1 MQKTV
6 FLILTSLVLCTGVFA
21 QTQKEL
27 YDNGVLFFKKHQYQ
41 KAIDA
46 FSKLIEIA
54 PDHADAYKNRGV
66 SYLKQQKFDFAIKDF
81 QTAKKL
87 FPELK
92 GLYSNLGVAWYYKK
106 EYAKAIENYNTELE
120 MAPENHVAYFN
131 RALCL
136 AELDKEDAVLN
147 DLEKALTLKP
157 DFYWA
162 ICYKADLLAKKGK
175 TAKAIETYKE
185 AIKNDSQ
192 NAYAKDKLAKIEKT
206 AKAIETYKKAI
217 KNDSQNAYAKDES
230 AKIEKTVKHNKKVE
244 KKTNSDIPLKKKS
257 TILKYKKNIVA
268 ENSEYTIQTGAFLNK
283 VYAMEMKATLINM
296 GFDSRIITLKNSKN
310 KTWYFV
316 RSGNYSDRNNSLKDF
331 TLLKEKLDIQPVI
344 KTVGHW

>member
-192 NAYAKDKLAKIEKT
+192 NAYAKD
-206 AKAIETYKKAI
+206 
-217 KNDSQNAYAKDES
+217 ES
-230 AKIEKTVKHNKKVE
+230 AKIEKTVKHNKKIE

-257 TILKYKKNIVA
+257 TTLKYKKNIVA

-283 VYAMEMKATLINM
+283 ANADRMKTRLINM